1 MALLRTG
8 RYHYCIN
15 KLLKL
20 IENETDP
27 TSSIQIKMIQTIG
40 ESYYKLYTSY
50 EHGNQRKCYRK
61 GSDSER
67 YSNAKQ
73 AIKYL
78 GIAYDHQLFTDEDTN
93 SVYLDLAMID
103 CIFNVRDKPLSR
115 CLLCRKKCGKG
126 EKLIRSHI
134 WPNALLQHL
143 IGSFNSDTKQVFD
156 VLWKGTG
163 KLYGP
168 GQIYFNMLCK
178 TCENLFSKYER
189 AFKSLFFEKLY
200 CKVSTDT
207 KQESIASYEIMM
219 STLKASGAPDNWL
232 YLFCLSIAF
241 RMFTVASKGC
251 PTQIGNFKSWYN
263 SFTVWRKILLS
274 EASIQCKPALKI
286 ALFIT
291 PINELKDLSP
301 AMAKALFSP
310 GTGVFST
317 YRLHDG
323 VNVSNSKSE
332 FLLSSIGAINIIVSC
347 DEASFNFIPS
357 ECIVVPDSKQFV
369 IPSATR
375 RHLLFPKGIL
385 LEYKIIATLLA
396 QRIFNMP
403 QDKVNAPFNKAWIS
417 EEMRLFSGA
426 LGDSYDT
433 AETDV
438 CMNFLPAPF
447 EQKLN
452 LQQTITILQSGTLPF
467 KIILH
472 EWINEEDNWF
482 VTIML
487 RNENKENYP
496 ELFCIFI
503 FQIESYTISVA
514 YKLSTTDL
522 SVEDVIQG
530 NSIKAFFPQVETHFK
545 IKTLLQM
552 YLIKAIKNAGFVDIS
567 LFINW
572 LKDFK

>member
-1 MALLRTG
+1 
-8 RYHYCIN
+8 
-15 KLLKL
+15 
-20 IENETDP
+20 
-27 TSSIQIKMIQTIG
+27 
-40 ESYYKLYTSY
+40 
-50 EHGNQRKCYRK
+50 
-61 GSDSER
+61 
-67 YSNAKQ
+67 
-73 AIKYL
+73 
-78 GIAYDHQLFTDEDTN
+78 
-93 SVYLDLAMID
+93 
-103 CIFNVRDKPLSR
+103 
-115 CLLCRKKCGKG
+115 
-126 EKLIRSHI
+126 
-134 WPNALLQHL
+134 
-143 IGSFNSDTKQVFD
+143 
-156 VLWKGTG
+156 
-163 KLYGP
+163 
-168 GQIYFNMLCK
+168 MLCK

-417 EEMRLFSGA
+417 EEVRLFSGA

-545 IKTLLQM
+545 IKTLLQV